1 MGMCGQRSFSKFLE
15 AAGMGAALGLPTL
28 CLPLSLS
35 LSLSLI
41 LSLEVTILLT
51 GFLSHQTAPP
61 SGVLAPSWWPLHL
74 NHNAGP
80 ATQHPNFSL
89 RPCIPRVRVCLCV
102 LSCFTHVGL
111 FGTLWTVVCQAPLSM
126 GFSRQE
132 YWRGWPCP
140 PPRIFPIRSRIR
152 VSCIAGRFFTLRAT
166 SAS

>member
-1 MGMCGQRSFSKFLE
+1 MVIFSKMNLN
-15 AAGMGAALGLPTL
+15 LHTPHPLTL

-132 YWRGWPCP
+132 YWSGVPCP
-140 PPRIFPIRSRIR
+140 PPGDLPNSGIEL
-152 VSCIAGRFFTLRAT
+152 VSLTCPELASRFFTT
-166 SAS
+166 SAI